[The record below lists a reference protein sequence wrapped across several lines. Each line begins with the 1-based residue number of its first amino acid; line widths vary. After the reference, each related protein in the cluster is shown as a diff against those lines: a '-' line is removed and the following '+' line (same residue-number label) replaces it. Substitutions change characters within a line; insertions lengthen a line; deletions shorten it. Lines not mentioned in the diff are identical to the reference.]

1 MLNVENDNIK
11 PENGNITPSEVDLKR
26 ANIIADTFV
35 EKVETAAPVRIATSV
50 DEKKGAVIIRELY
63 EKILGLPARTEP
75 TTVAPLAGRFGIPVY
90 GVIFAIALAFYIV
103 GVLIDDKA
111 VTYGFLALSML
122 VTILSAQCFSYRF

>member
-50 DEKKGAVIIRELY
+50 DEKKGAVKIRELY

-75 TTVAPLAGRFGIPVY
+75 TTSRRLR
-90 GVIFAIALAFYIV
+90 
-103 GVLIDDKA
+103 DD
-111 VTYGFLALSML
+111 
-122 VTILSAQCFSYRF
+122 SAYPFTG

>member
-50 DEKKGAVIIRELY
+50 DEKKGAVKIRELY
-63 EKILGLPARTEP
+63 EKIW
-75 TTVAPLAGRFGIPVY
+75 
-90 GVIFAIALAFYIV
+90 
-103 GVLIDDKA
+103 
-111 VTYGFLALSML
+111 GFLRGRNPPPSRRLRDD
-122 VTILSAQCFSYRF
+122 SAYPFTG